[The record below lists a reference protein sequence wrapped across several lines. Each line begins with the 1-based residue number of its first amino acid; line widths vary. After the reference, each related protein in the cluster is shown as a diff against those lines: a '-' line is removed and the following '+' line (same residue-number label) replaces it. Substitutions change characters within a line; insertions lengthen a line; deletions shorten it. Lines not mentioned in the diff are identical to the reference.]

1 MPLAHEICDGTVL
14 HCIDFR
20 FREFLQDFLHKRF
33 LKDNY
38 DLIVVAGGVK
48 ELIADNEKSSD
59 FLLKQFN
66 ISVGLHNPSTF
77 VLIQHEDCGAYGG
90 SDALGES
97 WKELEFQKKELSNT
111 KVFLEERFPMVKVEV
126 YFIRLSGEVMLIENE

>member
-1 MPLAHEICDGTVL
+1 MPLAHEICDGAVL

-77 VLIQHEDCGAYGG
+77 VFIQHEDCGAYGG

-97 WKELEFQKKELSNT
+97 WEELEFQKKELSST
-111 KVFLEERFPMVKVEV
+111 KVFLEERFSMVKVEV
-126 YFIRLSGEVMLIENE
+126 YFIRLAGEVMLIENE

>member
-33 LKDNY
+33 PESNY
-38 DLIVVAGGVK
+38 DLISVAGGVK

-97 WKELEFQKKELSNT
+97 WEELEFQKKELLESAA
-111 KVFLEERFPMVKVEV
+111 FLKKHYPKTAVEM
-126 YFIRLSGEVMLIENE
+126 YFIDLSGKVTLVESE

>member
-48 ELIADNEKSSD
+48 ELVTDQGKNPDS
-59 FLLKQFN
+59 LVKQFH
-66 ISVGLHNPSTF
+66 ISQRLHSPVVF

-90 SDALGES
+90 SAVLGES
-97 WKELEFQKKELSNT
+97 LQELEFQKKELLESAA
-111 KVFLEERFPMVKVEV
+111 FLKKHYPKTAVEM
-126 YFIRLSGEVMLIENE
+126 YFIDLSGKVTLVESE